1 MPSAADEVRDESG
14 HLIRELHGVKLAQI
28 LDYLVQHYGWAEL
41 DRLIRIN
48 CFANNPTIKSSLN
61 FLRRMPWAREKVEQ
75 LYVQTRIDE
84 VLRQRRANAKAADAN
99 SADGPENAQQ

>member
-1 MPSAADEVRDESG
+1 MPAHPDEIRDENG

-28 LDYLVQHYGWAEL
+28 LDYLVQHYGWQEL

-48 CFANNPTIKSSLN
+48 CFANNPTKKSSLN

-75 LYVQTRIDE
+75 LYIDTRIDE
-84 VLRQRRANAKAADAN
+84 VLHQQREAAKKDADSEGA
-99 SADGPENAQQ
+99 GGQ

>member
-1 MPSAADEVRDESG
+1 MPAHPDEVRDENG
-14 HLIRELHGVKLAQI
+14 HLIRELHGVKLTQI
-28 LDYLVQHYGWAEL
+28 LDYLVQHYGWQEL

-75 LYVQTRIDE
+75 LYIETRIEE
-84 VLRQRRANAKAADAN
+84 VLRQQAATKKAADPGA
-99 SADGPENAQQ
+99 GGE

>member
-1 MPSAADEVRDESG
+1 MPAHPDEVRDENG
-14 HLIRELHGVKLAQI
+14 HLIRELHGVKLADI
-28 LDYLVQHYGWAEL
+28 LSYLVQHYGWAEL

-75 LYVQTRIDE
+75 LYIDTRIDE
-84 VLRQRRANAKAADAN
+84 VLRRQRAAENEA
-99 SADGPENAQQ
+99 AGPEGAGG

>member
-1 MPSAADEVRDESG
+1 MPAHPDEARDENG
-14 HLIRELHGVKLAQI
+14 YLIRELHGVKLAQI
-28 LDYLVQHYGWAEL
+28 LDYLVQHYGWQEL

-75 LYVQTRIDE
+75 LYIDTRTDE
-84 VLRQRRANAKAADAN
+84 VLRQQRDAEKKAADSGGA
-99 SADGPENAQQ
+99 SGQ